1 MEKATILIIE
11 DNQFQGK
18 TTKGILEKAGY
29 LVLWEKTGLSG
40 FKTARVEKPDLVLL
54 DVVLPDKD
62 GHEICRFIKMNEAI
76 HDIPVIMLTAKG
88 KVEDKVKGLNI
99 GADDYLPK
107 PFDEMELLARI
118 NAFLRIKRLQDAL
131 KRKHDQLEK
140 LLRKVETMAITDI
153 GTGLF
158 NRRHFLVNLDKEFT
172 RAKRYNSP
180 LSCIMI
186 DIDHF
191 KKVNDTYGHLV
202 GDSAIEEIG
211 SLIRDNFRNLE
222 ISARYGGDEFVIL
235 LPETD
240 LEGAEKPAL
249 RFLEQ
254 IRAHRF
260 KGIADD
266 NLITVSMG
274 ITAIPDSEIVSK
286 EDLIRGAD
294 YALYKAKKADRN
306 RVEMSTGS
314 EVLNAEIPK
323 SV

>member
-1 MEKATILIIE
+1 MEKATILLVE

-18 TTKGILEKAGY
+18 ATKGILETAGY

-118 NAFLRIKRLQDAL
+118 NAFLRIKRLQDEL
-131 KRKHDQLEK
+131 KQKHGQLEK
-140 LLRKVETMAITDI
+140 LLKKVETMAITDV

-158 NRRHFLVNLDKEFT
+158 NRRHFLENLDKEFT

-202 GDSAIEEIG
+202 GDSVLEEIG
-211 SLIRDNFRNLE
+211 KLIRDNSRNIE
-222 ISARYGGDEFVIL
+222 IAARYGGEEFVIL

-240 LEGAEKPAL
+240 LEGAEKPAR
-249 RFLEQ
+249 RFLEKVM
-254 IRAHRF
+254 AHRF

-314 EVLNAEIPK
+314 EALNADVPK